1 MEALEENETAHKK
14 NLSKK
19 MRRNA
24 KRFSD
29 EQIKSLESI
38 FKLGSKLEPSKT
50 QQIARDLGLQP
61 RQVAIWFQNKRA
73 RWKSKQLEQD
83 YKVLKANYDDLYMKS
98 ESLMREKQSLQ
109 MQLQQLKNLLEKPLD
124 ENAEYKEI
132 SGFPNSEQK
141 DPNGVIHADDE
152 EKISNH
158 FGQEEE
164 GDSSPLA
171 STETWCNLCSDDLFD
186 QSCDTSNWWE
196 TV

>member
-1 MEALEENETAHKK
+1 MEVSEENEAAHKK

-19 MRRNA
+19 LSKNA

-38 FKLGSKLEPSKT
+38 FKLGSKLEPSKKL
-50 QQIARDLGLQP
+50 QIARDLGLQP

-73 RWKSKQLEQD
+73 RWKSKQIEQD
-83 YKVLKANYDDLYMKS
+83 YKVLKANYDNLYAKT

-109 MQLQQLKNLLEKPLD
+109 MQLKNLLENSLD
-124 ENAEYKEI
+124 ENVEYKEI
-132 SGFPNSEQK
+132 PCCPNSERK

-152 EKISNH
+152 EKIGNRLE
-158 FGQEEE
+158 QEEG
-164 GDSSPLA
+164 GDSSPMA
-171 STETWCNLCSDDLFD
+171 STETWCNLCSDALFD

>member
-1 MEALEENETAHKK
+1 MEVSEENEAAHKK

-19 MRRNA
+19 ISKNA

-29 EQIKSLESI
+29 AQIKSLESI
-38 FKLGSKLEPSKT
+38 FKLSNKLEPSKKL
-50 QQIARDLGLQP
+50 QIARDLGLQP

-73 RWKSKQLEQD
+73 RWKSKQIEQD
-83 YKVLKANYDDLYMKS
+83 YKVLKANYDNLYAQS

-109 MQLQQLKNLLEKPLD
+109 MQLQQLKNLLENSHD
-124 ENAEYKEI
+124 ENVEYKEI
-132 SGFPNSEQK
+132 PCCPNSERK

-158 FGQEEE
+158 LGQEE

-171 STETWCNLCSDDLFD
+171 STETWCNLCSDALFD

-196 TV
+196 NV